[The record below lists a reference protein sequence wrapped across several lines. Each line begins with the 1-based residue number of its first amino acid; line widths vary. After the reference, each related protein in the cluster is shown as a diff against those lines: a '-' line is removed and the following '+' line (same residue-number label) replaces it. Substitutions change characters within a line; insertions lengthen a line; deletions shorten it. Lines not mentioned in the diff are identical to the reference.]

1 MSNLIETTELAK
13 TYHGDG
19 AAVHALRGVDLAVE
33 QGEFVAV
40 MGPSGCGKS
49 TLLHLLG
56 GLDRPTAGQVRLDG
70 TLLNDLSES
79 QLAVLRRTHVGFVFQ
94 FYNLIG
100 NLSVADNVE
109 LPGLVAGRSPREVA
123 RRREELLEALG
134 IADKA
139 GQVPARLSAGEQ
151 QRAAIARALINE
163 PAVLLADEPTGNLDT
178 RSGAEVLE
186 LFRRFNE
193 RGQTIVLVTHD
204 PRVASSAD
212 RVLFLR
218 DGRIVDQT
226 RLVAGQEMAAVLAKL
241 VEMEM

>member
-13 TYHGDG
+13 TYHSDG

-79 QLAVLRRTHVGFVFQ
+79 QLAVLRRTHVGFIFQ

-109 LPGLVAGRSPREVA
+109 LPGLVAGHSLREVA

-139 GQVPARLSAGEQ
+139 GQMPARLSGGEQ

-178 RSGAEVLE
+178 RSGAEVLK

-212 RVLFLR
+212 RVLFLH